1 MMNQWT
7 TGTVYA
13 VMRERLNERDL
24 RLYFATEALQ
34 LGYGGISKVQ
44 RESGMSRVT
53 ITKGIREIKR
63 GAEATDRIRLMG
75 GGRKKLSVDQPLLVE
90 KAKEIANPKGDPE
103 SPIQWTS
110 YSMEHITVALQQK
123 GYTISPMSTYRILKA
138 AGFALKA
145 NKKTIEGKGANHPDR
160 NAQFE
165 YINAKAKKAIRE
177 NNPVISIDCKK
188 KELIGNFKNNG
199 REWIAK
205 NTDTK
210 VNVYDFKS
218 LADGKVAPYGIY
230 DLIHNKGFINVGI
243 DHDTAAFSVESIRR
257 WWNNS
262 GKIDFP
268 NATTLMIAA
277 DGGGSNGSRT
287 KLFKVE
293 LQKLANQTGLAILVS
308 HYPPY
313 TSKWNAIEHKLFSF
327 ISINWRAKP
336 LVSLEVVIELLNHTT
351 TKSGLTVTAMID
363 KNIYKTKI
371 KVTDTELASLHIIR
385 DTFHGEWNY
394 TILPQTKL

>member
-1 MMNQWT
+1 MDEWT
-7 TGTVYA
+7 TATVYPL
-13 VMRERLNERDL
+13 MKHHLNEKDR

-44 RESGMSRVT
+44 RESGISRVT
-53 ITKGIREIKR
+53 ITRGISEITKAR
-63 GAEATDRIRLMG
+63 ILPDRIRSKG
-75 GGRKKLSVDQPLLVE
+75 GGRKKLSLQQPGLEE
-90 KAKEIANPKGDPE
+90 KMQEIANPKGDPMG
-103 SPIQWTS
+103 PIRWTTKS
-110 YSMEHITVALQQK
+110 TENIAQALQK
-123 GYTISPMSTYRILKA
+123 NNYVISPVSVRRMLKA
-138 AGFALKA
+138 LGFALKA
-145 NKKTIEGKGANHPDR
+145 NKKTIEGKGAQAPDR
-160 NAQFE
+160 DAQFIH
-165 YINAKAKKAIRE
+165 INERAKEAIATE
-177 NNPVISIDCKK
+177 NPVISIDCKK

-199 REWIAK
+199 REWCAK

-210 VNVYDFKS
+210 VNVYDFTS

-230 DLIHNKGFINVGI
+230 DLVHNKGFVNVGI

-268 NATTLMIAA
+268 KATKLMIVA

-287 KLFKVE
+287 KLFKLE
-293 LQKLANQTGLAILVS
+293 LQKLANQTGLTILVS

-336 LVSLEVVIELLNHTT
+336 LTSIETVIELLNHTT
-351 TKSGLTVTAMID
+351 TKTGLQVTAMID

-371 KVTDTELASLHIIR
+371 KVTDKELAAVNIIR
-385 DTFHGEWNY
+385 DEFHGEWNY
-394 TILPQTKL
+394 TILPQSKL